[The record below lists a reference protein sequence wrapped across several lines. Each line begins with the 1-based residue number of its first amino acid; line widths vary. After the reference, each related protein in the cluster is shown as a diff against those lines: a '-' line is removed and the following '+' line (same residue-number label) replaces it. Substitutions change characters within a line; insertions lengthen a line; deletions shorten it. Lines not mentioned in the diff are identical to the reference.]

1 MIDWIKRNKITVAFV
16 GGAIVIGSQWAT
28 CSIEP
33 NVVVIT
39 VGGNNA
45 IKRSIIQKAR

>member
-33 NVVVIT
+33 NVVSPDEQIEE
-39 VGGNNA
+39 A
-45 IKRSIIQKAR
+45 QEE

>member
-33 NVVVIT
+33 NVVPPEDTPEEVE
-39 VGGNNA
+39 GE
-45 IKRSIIQKAR
+45 